1 MSDVVLVS
9 LFSVAGT
16 VLVASAGAIA
26 TIFGPAWRERVLRR
40 EERLAASDDL
50 RYARALAYVE
60 ALAKLGSREFW
71 HQTLEFHATRNAF
84 VAVLRAGEGDVE
96 AMTTR
101 WAAAIMATNDKKRHL
116 EIVNDA
122 SNQIFG
128 WLRGD
133 VDSRDFRVLATDV
146 D

>member
-16 VLVASAGAIA
+16 VLVATAGAVA

-40 EERLAASDDL
+40 EDRLAASDDL
-50 RYARALAYVE
+50 RYARALEYIE
-60 ALAKLGSREFW
+60 ALAKLGTRELW
-71 HQTLEFHATRNAF
+71 HQHLEFHAARNAF

-96 AMTTR
+96 AFTTR
-101 WAAAIMATNDKKRHL
+101 WADAVVASNDKKQQVK
-116 EIVNDA
+116 IANDA
-122 SNQIFG
+122 SNQLFG

-133 VDSRDFRVLATDV
+133 LDSRSFRVLGEV
-146 D
+146 ES